1 MARPPNPDVHRRLL
15 EAGQELFITR
25 GFNGCGVQEITAEA
39 GIPKGSVYSYF
50 TTKEAFAV
58 AVLEEYW
65 NGVEKKFGGILR
77 DATLKPVDRVMRYFK
92 ALSDDKAR
100 SKYAYGCLIGNL
112 ALEVSDSSAETRSKL
127 ADIFQRWE
135 RPIIVCLREAQAKKE
150 LAPDRDIQDLASV
163 VIESWEGA
171 VMRAKVEQRR
181 APLRRF
187 EDIVLPNLLT
197 NQDFS

>member
-1 MARPPNPDVHRRLL
+1 
-15 EAGQELFITR
+15 
-25 GFNGCGVQEITAEA
+25 
-39 GIPKGSVYSYF
+39 
-50 TTKEAFAV
+50 
-58 AVLEEYW
+58 
-65 NGVEKKFGGILR
+65 
-77 DATLKPVDRVMRYFK
+77 MRYFK

-197 NQDFS
+197 NQDFSCLISDWSAINRTRTTSLQGCPMSEPIDGAAL